1 MSVVRDPTF
10 TDRTVTGRS
19 TACVCA
25 GPDAPAR
32 VGDARSQRAHVPV
45 RARARLAVSSRSR
58 EVPSIENASEV
69 LDASVAREHRRVRLL
84 RGGPLP
90 VKAIAGRFD
99 LGRPAISADG
109 RTMTTWRPRRCAA
122 SANGSNHNERFWRRR
137 IGRLRQVL
145 DEDHRK

>member
-99 LGRPAISADG
+99 LGRPAISEHLKVLKDAGLVVEERRG
-109 RTMTTWRPRRCAA
+109 RENHDHLEAA
-122 SANGSNHNERFWRRR
+122 P
-137 IGRLRQVL
+137 LRGVGEWL
-145 DEDHRK
+145 EP